1 MPGPRHSLLF
11 GAALLITLLFGCTTP
26 NKSGVYY
33 ASGKDAVTPDGL
45 HRILWEPF
53 AVSFVKPGAR
63 LGSYDKVLVD
73 QATVSFKRPPQ
84 KALAAQ
90 ASIAPNYGLS
100 QAALAS
106 MKKTFQTA
114 FESALT
120 QSEVYTLAQEPGP
133 KTLRVAGHI
142 LDLSI
147 TAPPENQQP
156 DDATMFVASTGAMTL
171 ILNVEDSET
180 GEPLVRVGE
189 RHSISLFNDENE
201 GYSVDNDSTSAALTN
216 LFQAWAK
223 ELTRELDQLRSL
235 PEVPEDH
242 QKQKSS

>member
-1 MPGPRHSLLF
+1 MPGLRISLLL
-11 GAALLITLLFGCTTP
+11 GIAALACLASGCTTP

-33 ASGKDAVTPDGL
+33 ASGKSAVTPDGL

-63 LGSYDKVLVD
+63 LGAYDKVLVD
-73 QATVSFKRPPQ
+73 QVTVSFKRPPR
-84 KALAAQ
+84 KAAAAQ
-90 ASIAPNYGLS
+90 ASIVPNYGLS
-100 QAALAS
+100 QGALDS

-120 QSEVYTLAQEPGP
+120 QSQVYSLAQEPGP

-142 LDLSI
+142 LDLTI

-180 GEPLVRVGE
+180 GAPLVRVGE
-189 RHSISLFNDENE
+189 RHSISLFGDENE
-201 GYSVDNDSTSAALTN
+201 AYSVDDDSTSAALTN
-216 LFQAWAK
+216 LFQAWAA

-242 QKQKSS
+242 QKHESS